1 MPFFRALYA
10 ERKALRALYTATQGP
25 GWFEQGGWETNDADL
40 SAWYGVVCG
49 EGGHVTSL
57 RLPSNNLHGET

>member
-40 SAWYGVVCG
+40 SAWYGVCLLY
-49 EGGHVTSL
+49 TSDAAD
-57 RLPSNNLHGET
+57 E